1 MTASTSNLPLVLI
14 ADDEPDVR
22 HFLGMVIRRFGGEPL
37 AVADGAAAV
46 AAVTSQPRAF
56 AAVILDQRMPQLTGV
71 EAAVA
76 IRALAVALPIVVS
89 SGYLSYEELAILEQL
104 PLTTLLDKPYVLR
117 DLCAVLLPKL
127 ELAAPSA
134 VGAYIS

>member
-1 MTASTSNLPLVLI
+1 MSPSSLPLVLI
-14 ADDEPDVR
+14 ADDAPDVR
-22 HFLGMVIRRFGGEPL
+22 HFLGTAIRRFGGQPL

-46 AAVTSQPRAF
+46 VAIGGQPRAF

-76 IRALAVALPIVVS
+76 IRAIAPALPIIVS
-89 SGYLSYEELAILEQL
+89 SGYLSYEELAILNRL

-117 DLCAVLLPKL
+117 DLCAVLLPRL
-127 ELAAPSA
+127 ELAASKA
-134 VGAYIS
+134 AATYVS